1 MPYTRIFDWGA
12 QPGMVRE
19 GSLLSIFCLT
29 LALFEMDVSKKSQQI
44 AFIIDGAVRIVKA
57 VSKKTTCADVIT
69 KLPNLQVPLAVFLS
83 AEGVK
88 KELPGKTKLLKVWR
102 ANAASKNIEFV
113 IKRSEIKMQRSRKSL
128 GATLRRGSFSFLRK
142 VPLKKMST
150 VQVPNIPDTL
160 KKVSTTCMENSSFKS
175 GTHVENSTSVKLSLK
190 SKFTTPHKTMSDR
203 AISTRTISSTDTG
216 YNSVSSGESSQE
228 SNQKMTSKCTKN
240 RHRTV
245 LLEDDANGPRHSTP
259 VAVKRAQK
267 RCLDCTLTEY
277 RVQLDEYRGKSA
289 IMHRFL
295 ADQTLTSNR
304 KRLDRESLS
313 SIHDQKERCRFLWE
327 RYCDSD
333 TESEASDDS
342 EFIPSN
348 MIDFTRT
355 TALRRES
362 AFSDLRKCSSRFS
375 LPATRFSLPT
385 RVATG
390 VIDEFDYSFNC
401 SFPRMDGDGCED
413 DSSNAGERANA
424 ITAVCRKDDPVTD
437 EILDSFMKTTTS
449 FSSDDLELNVLE
461 RNVME

>member
-1 MPYTRIFDWGA
+1 
-12 QPGMVRE
+12 
-19 GSLLSIFCLT
+19 
-29 LALFEMDVSKKSQQI
+29 MDVSKKSQQI
-44 AFIIDGAVRIVKA
+44 AFIIDGAVRIVKT
-57 VSKKTTCADVIT
+57 VSKKTTCADVIA

-83 AEGVK
+83 AEGVA

-128 GATLRRGSFSFLRK
+128 GATLRRGSFCFLRK

-150 VQVPNIPDTL
+150 VQVPSIPDTL
-160 KKVSTTCMENSSFKS
+160 KKVSTTCIENNSFKS
-175 GTHVENSTSVKLSLK
+175 GTRVENSTSVKLSLK

-203 AISTRTISSTDTG
+203 AISTGTIFSTDTG
-216 YNSVSSGESSQE
+216 YNSISSGESSQE
-228 SNQKMTSKCTKN
+228 SNQKKTSKCTKN
-240 RHRTV
+240 RHRIV
-245 LLEDDANGPRHSTP
+245 LLEDDVNGPRHSTP
-259 VAVKRAQK
+259 VSVKRTQK
-267 RCLDCTLTEY
+267 RSLDCTLTEY
-277 RVQLDEYRGKSA
+277 LEQLDEYRGKSA
-289 IMHRFL
+289 MMHRFL
-295 ADQTLTSNR
+295 ADQTLTSNSKR
-304 KRLDRESLS
+304 QRLDRESLS
-313 SIHDQKERCRFLWE
+313 SIHDRKERCRFLWE

-355 TALRRES
+355 TELRRES

-413 DSSNAGERANA
+413 YSSNAGERANV
-424 ITAVCRKDDPVTD
+424 ITAVCRNDDPVTD
-437 EILDSFMKTTTS
+437 ERLDSFMKTTTS
-449 FSSDDLELNVLE
+449 FSSDNLELNVLE
-461 RNVME
+461 RNVLERKCTSVIHVCDMF